1 MKKIILYSF
10 LSLSFLACKKKDEK
24 VAENQAKE
32 DSIKIEPSKSEAD
45 VAELVEFS
53 PEKMSAYI
61 QNKNPDTLYV
71 TNFFATWCGPCKVQS
86 SVLTTVKENVG
97 ELARIVK
104 IDVDQFPAIAAEY
117 GVRGVPT
124 LAVFKNGDLLWKESG
139 VHDVNTLTK
148 LLTDFSNS

>member
-1 MKKIILYSF
+1 MSQKF
-10 LSLSFLACKKKDEK
+10 
-24 VAENQAKE
+24 KE
-32 DSIKIEPSKSEAD
+32 LINSERP
-45 VAELVEFS
+45 VLV
-53 PEKMSAYI
+53 
-61 QNKNPDTLYV
+61 D
-71 TNFFATWCGPCKVQS
+71 FFATWCGPCKVQS

-139 VHDVNTLTK
+139 VHDVNTLTE
-148 LLTDFSNS
+148 LLKKFDN

>member
-1 MKKIILYSF
+1 MSQKF
-10 LSLSFLACKKKDEK
+10 
-24 VAENQAKE
+24 KE
-32 DSIKIEPSKSEAD
+32 HINSERHLLID
-45 VAELVEFS
+45 
-53 PEKMSAYI
+53 
-61 QNKNPDTLYV
+61 
-71 TNFFATWCGPCKVQS
+71 FFATWCGPCKVQS

-139 VHDVNTLTK
+139 VHDVNTLTE
-148 LLTDFSNS
+148 LLKKFAN

>member
-1 MKKIILYSF
+1 MSQKF
-10 LSLSFLACKKKDEK
+10 
-24 VAENQAKE
+24 KE
-32 DSIKIEPSKSEAD
+32 LINSERPVLID
-45 VAELVEFS
+45 
-53 PEKMSAYI
+53 
-61 QNKNPDTLYV
+61 
-71 TNFFATWCGPCKVQS
+71 FFATWCGPCKVQS

-139 VHDVNTLTK
+139 VHDVNTLTE
-148 LLTDFSNS
+148 LLKKFAN